1 MSVTYRDLV
10 TGSIKLVSVPELYV
24 RLNEAVENPA
34 STTAKIGQII
44 SQDPALT
51 AHLLKIANSPL
62 YGFTSKIDTISRA
75 VMVIGTRG
83 LRDLALAT
91 SAVDI
96 FSKIPGTMISMASF
110 WRHSIFTGVIARILA
125 GRCNVLHSERLF
137 VTGLLHDIGQLII
150 FYKLPEMARDALYRS
165 RSTGQLLHEA
175 EREVMGFD
183 HAMVG
188 GEILRLWNLPVSL
201 AEAVTYHHEPD
212 GTDEYALEA
221 AIIHLASS
229 LASIGE
235 GMTLSGGTYE
245 PTVYDA
251 ISWERINQS
260 PDITDTVLC
269 EARPHFIAALSLF
282 LPKTAVAV

>member
-24 RLNEAVENPA
+24 RLNEAVENPTT
-34 STTAKIGQII
+34 TTAKIGQII

-83 LRDLALAT
+83 LRDLALAA
-91 SAVDI
+91 SAVDV

-110 WRHSIFTGVIARILA
+110 WRHCIFTGVIARILA
-125 GRCNVLHSERLF
+125 AKCSVLHCERLF

-150 FYKLPEMARDALYRS
+150 FYKLPEMAREALYRS
-165 RSTGQLLHEA
+165 RSTGQAQHEA
-175 EREVMGFD
+175 ERDVMGFD
-183 HAMVG
+183 HALVG
-188 GEILRLWNLPVSL
+188 GAVLHLWNLPDGIS
-201 AEAVTYHHEPD
+201 EAVTYHHEPSGAKD
-212 GTDEYALEA
+212 YALEA
-221 AIIHLASS
+221 AIVHLATS

-235 GMTLSGGTYE
+235 GMSLTGKNPE
-245 PTVYDA
+245 PTMSDA
-251 ISWERINQS
+251 VAWERTGLS
-260 PDITDTVLC
+260 AEITDAVLC

-282 LPKTAVAV
+282 LPKTAAAG